1 LEWQKWGNSND
12 GITFEMQL
20 MNFLNLTKMKKLV
33 LFLTIMFMTMSY
45 SQEIKQ
51 IPLINVNGEGKVK
64 VAPDQVCISAS
75 VETKGN
81 NAKDVKK
88 QNDEKM
94 DAVLKFIKKMNI
106 PTADFKTKQ
115 VALNPQ
121 YDYEKKKTSY
131 NATQTVE
138 IIVKDL
144 TKYDELMEGLV
155 QQGINRIDK
164 VSFESSKLVQYQSE
178 ARKLAMKDAKVKAEE
193 YVSVLGQKVGKAFTI
208 SDNSQVYHPQPMYA
222 AMRMKESADAMGA
235 SNETLAI
242 GEIEITANVSVSFVL
257 D

>member
-1 LEWQKWGNSND
+1 
-12 GITFEMQL
+12 
-20 MNFLNLTKMKKLV
+20 MKKLV

-45 SQEIKQ
+45 GQETKQ
-51 IPLINVNGEGKVK
+51 IPLININGEGKVK
-64 VAPDQVCISAS
+64 VAPDQVCISAT

-94 DAVLKFIKKMNI
+94 DAVLKFIKKMNV

-138 IIVKDL
+138 IVLKDL
-144 TKYDELMEGLV
+144 SKYDELMEGLV

-164 VSFESSKLVQYQSE
+164 VSFETSKLVQLQSD
-178 ARKLAMKDAKVKAEE
+178 ARKLAMKDAKVKAED
-193 YVSVLGQKVGKAFTI
+193 YVSVLGQKVGKAFVI
-208 SDNSQVYHPQPMYA
+208 SDNSQIYQPQPMYA
-222 AMRMKESADAMGA
+222 AMRMKESADAMGT

-242 GEIEITANVSVSFVL
+242 GEIEVTANVSVSFIL
-257 D
+257 E

>member
-1 LEWQKWGNSND
+1 
-12 GITFEMQL
+12 
-20 MNFLNLTKMKKLV
+20 MKKLV

-45 SQEIKQ
+45 GQEIKQ

-138 IIVKDL
+138 IVVKDL
-144 TKYDELMEGLV
+144 SKYDELMEGLV
-155 QQGINRIDK
+155 QQGINRIDR
-164 VSFESSKLVQYQSE
+164 VSFESSKLTQYESE
-178 ARKLAMKDAKVKAEE
+178 ARKLAMKDAKTKAEE

-208 SDNSQVYHPQPMYA
+208 SDNSQIYRPQPMYMKAMAMDSMA
-222 AMRMKESADAMGA
+222 AGA
-235 SNETLAI
+235 ANETLAI

>member
-1 LEWQKWGNSND
+1 
-12 GITFEMQL
+12 
-20 MNFLNLTKMKKLV
+20 MKKLV

-45 SQEIKQ
+45 GQEIKQ
-51 IPLINVNGEGKVK
+51 VPLINVNGEGKVK

-138 IIVKDL
+138 IVVKDL
-144 TKYDELMEGLV
+144 AKYDELMEGLV
-155 QQGINRIDK
+155 QQGINRIDR
-164 VSFESSKLVQYQSE
+164 VSFESSKLAQYQSE

-222 AMRMKESADAMGA
+222 AMRMKEADSMGGA

>member
-1 LEWQKWGNSND
+1 
-12 GITFEMQL
+12 
-20 MNFLNLTKMKKLV
+20 MKKLV

-45 SQEIKQ
+45 GQETKQ
-51 IPLINVNGEGKVK
+51 IPQINVNGEGKVK
-64 VAPDQVCISAS
+64 VAPDQVLISAT

-94 DAVLKFIKKMNI
+94 DAVLKFIKKMNV

-138 IIVKDL
+138 IVLKDL

-155 QQGINRIDK
+155 QQGINRLDK
-164 VSFESSKLVQYQSE
+164 VSFETSKLVQLQSD
-178 ARKLAMKDAKVKAEE
+178 ARKLAMKDAKVKAED
-193 YVSVLGQKVGKAFTI
+193 YVSVLGQKVGKAFVI
-208 SDNSQVYHPQPMYA
+208 SDNSQIYHPQPMYA
-222 AMRMKESADAMGA
+222 AMRMKESADTMGA

-242 GEIEITANVSVSFVL
+242 GEIEVTANVSVSFIL
-257 D
+257 E

>member
-1 LEWQKWGNSND
+1 
-12 GITFEMQL
+12 
-20 MNFLNLTKMKKLV
+20 MKKLV

-45 SQEIKQ
+45 GQEIKQ

-64 VAPDQVCISAS
+64 VAPDQVCISAT

-138 IIVKDL
+138 IVVKDL
-144 TKYDELMEGLV
+144 SKYDELMEGLV

-164 VSFESSKLVQYQSE
+164 VTFESSKEAQLQIE
-178 ARKLAMKDAKVKAEE
+178 ARKLAMKDAKAKAED

-208 SDNSQVYHPQPMYA
+208 TDNSQVYRPQPMYA
-222 AMRMKESADAMGA
+222 AMRMKESADSMGA

-242 GEIEITANVSVSFVL
+242 GEIEITANVTVSFVL

>member
-1 LEWQKWGNSND
+1 
-12 GITFEMQL
+12 
-20 MNFLNLTKMKKLV
+20 MKKLV

-45 SQEIKQ
+45 GQEIKQ
-51 IPLINVNGEGKVK
+51 VPLINVNGEGKVK

-138 IIVKDL
+138 IVVKDL
-144 TKYDELMEGLV
+144 AKYDELMEGLV
-155 QQGINRIDK
+155 QQGINRIDR
-164 VSFESSKLVQYQSE
+164 VSFESSKLAQYQSE

-222 AMRMKESADAMGA
+222 AMRMKEADSMGGS

>member
-1 LEWQKWGNSND
+1 
-12 GITFEMQL
+12 
-20 MNFLNLTKMKKLV
+20 MKKLV

-45 SQEIKQ
+45 GQEIKQ
-51 IPLINVNGEGKVK
+51 VPLINVNGEGKVK

-131 NATQTVE
+131 NAVQTVE
-138 IIVKDL
+138 IVVKDL
-144 TKYDELMEGLV
+144 AKYDELMEGLV

-164 VSFESSKLVQYQSE
+164 VSFESSKLAQYQSE

-222 AMRMKESADAMGA
+222 AMRMKESDAMGA

-242 GEIEITANVSVSFVL
+242 GEIEITANVSVSFLL

>member
-1 LEWQKWGNSND
+1 
-12 GITFEMQL
+12 
-20 MNFLNLTKMKKLV
+20 MKKLV

-45 SQEIKQ
+45 GQEKQ
-51 IPLINVNGEGKVK
+51 IPLININGEGKVK
-64 VAPDQVCISAS
+64 VAPDQVLISAT

-94 DAVLKFIKKMNI
+94 DAVLKFIKKMNV

-138 IIVKDL
+138 IVLKDL

-155 QQGINRIDK
+155 QQGINRLDK
-164 VSFESSKLVQYQSE
+164 VSFETSKLVQLQSD
-178 ARKLAMKDAKVKAEE
+178 ARKLAMKDAKVKAED
-193 YVSVLGQKVGKAFTI
+193 YVSVLGQKVGKAFVI

-222 AMRMKESADAMGA
+222 AMRMKESADTMGA

-242 GEIEITANVSVSFVL
+242 GEIEVTANVSVSFIL
-257 D
+257 E

>member
-1 LEWQKWGNSND
+1 
-12 GITFEMQL
+12 
-20 MNFLNLTKMKKLV
+20 MKKLV

-45 SQEIKQ
+45 GQEIKQ
-51 IPLINVNGEGKVK
+51 VPLINVNGEGKVK
-64 VAPDQVCISAS
+64 VAPDQVCISAT

-94 DAVLKFIKKMNI
+94 DAVLKFIKKMNV

-138 IIVKDL
+138 IVLKDL
-144 TKYDELMEGLV
+144 SKYDELMEGLV

-164 VSFESSKLVQYQSE
+164 VSFETSKLVQLQSD
-178 ARKLAMKDAKVKAEE
+178 ARKLAMKDAKVKAED
-193 YVSVLGQKVGKAFTI
+193 YVSVLGQKVGKAFVI
-208 SDNSQVYHPQPMYA
+208 SDNSQIYQPQPMYA

-242 GEIEITANVSVSFVL
+242 GEIEVTANVSVSFIL
-257 D
+257 E